1 MLLGYS
7 GNYEWWFLRPYL
19 IIAARDPY
27 KAAAAASFKT
37 VIDSISLG
45 LIEDKIFELDSFSS
59 AIELYP
65 LKKMKKKVD
74 LVSSLAWSLM

>member
-1 MLLGYS
+1 MVLFAKVVLSTLALLPFFVVI
-7 GNYEWWFLRPYL
+7 NTTPL
-19 IIAARDPY
+19 IALDPY

-59 AIELYP
+59 AIELYSVEVVATP
-65 LKKMKKKVD
+65 
-74 LVSSLAWSLM
+74 SIT